1 MPADP
6 EALLSVE
13 GVSKAFHGVAALS
26 DVSLKLHA
34 GEILALVGEN
44 GAGKSTLIKILT
56 GVYTKDRGRILL
68 DGAEV
73 APASPK
79 EAFALGVGVIHQEFH
94 LVPEMSAAENIFLGR
109 QPRRSGLLGRLS
121 AIDKARVLARAQQAL
136 DELGGDFSA
145 ATPVKN
151 LGVGQQQL
159 VEIAKALAFDARIV
173 IMDEP
178 TATLSSTDVARLLDT
193 LRRMK
198 ASGIGVVFITHRLE
212 EIFAVADRV
221 VVLRDGRNAGAGNAA
236 DLTMEETIAMMVGRH
251 LDKLYPKAPAVI
263 GDVVLSVERLSRGRL
278 LRDVTFQLRRGEI
291 LGFAGLVGAKR
302 TELMRALFGAD
313 GDVSGRILIDGKEVS
328 MTGPG
333 DAVHHGVGLVPEDRK
348 LQGLILNMSIETNIS
363 LPSLSRLTR
372 WFAFVDPKRER
383 ALADDFLD
391 HLRIK
396 AQRVDQQVHFLS
408 GGNQQKVVL
417 AKWLA
422 LKPKILI
429 LDEPTRGV
437 DVGAKAE
444 IHALISR
451 FAAEGMGVIMV
462 SSDLP
467 EILGMCDRV
476 LVMSKGG
483 ITGEFTRDEAT
494 QEKIMARA
502 ISAVPVTRSAA

>member
-1 MPADP
+1 MAVDRGT
-6 EALLSVE
+6 LLSVE
-13 GVSKAFHGVAALS
+13 GLSKAFHGVAALS
-26 DVSLKLHA
+26 DVSLQLCG

-56 GVYTKDRGRILL
+56 GVYAKDAGRILL

-73 APASPK
+73 APQSPK
-79 EAFALGVGVIHQEFH
+79 EAFTLGIGVIHQEFH

-109 QPRRSGLLGRLS
+109 QPHKDSVLGHLG
-121 AIDKARVLARAQQAL
+121 AIDKARVLAKSQQVL
-136 DELGGDFSA
+136 DDLGGNFSA

-178 TATLSSTDVARLLDT
+178 TATLSSTDVTRLLDT
-193 LRRMK
+193 MRRMK
-198 ASGIGVVFITHRLE
+198 ARGIGVVFITHRLE
-212 EIFAVADRV
+212 EIFRVADCIL
-221 VVLRDGRNAGAGNAA
+221 VLRDGHNAGGGNAA
-236 DLTMEETIAMMVGRH
+236 DLTMEQTIAMMVGRH
-251 LDKLYPKAPAVI
+251 LDKLYPKEPAAI
-263 GDVVLSVERLSRGRL
+263 GDVVLAVEHLSRGRL
-278 LRDVTFQLRRGEI
+278 LRDLTFQLRRGEI
-291 LGFAGLVGAKR
+291 LGFAGLVGARR

-313 GDVSGRILIDGKEVS
+313 GDVTGRILIDGKEVTI
-328 MTGPG
+328 TGPE
-333 DAVHHGVGLVPEDRK
+333 DAVRHGLGLVPEDRK
-348 LQGLILNMSIETNIS
+348 LQGLVLNMSIETNVS
-363 LPSLSRLTR
+363 LACLPRLAR
-372 WFAFVDPKRER
+372 WATFVDRRRER
-383 ALADDFLD
+383 ALTSDFLD
-391 HLRIK
+391 HLHIK
-396 AQRVDQQVHFLS
+396 ARRPDQQVRFLS

-451 FAAEGMGVIMV
+451 FATQGMGVIMV
-462 SSDLP
+462 SSDLA

-476 LVMSKGG
+476 LVMSNGA
-483 ITGEFTRDEAT
+483 ITGEFTHDEAT

-502 ISAVPVTRSAA
+502 ISSTTLMRSAA